1 MNKPIDNIIQAF
13 APNIQR
19 AHVSTKLQGGTNFCP
34 SCKQSYA
41 PTYASKVDA
50 MNTDD
55 LTAREQWITGICSDT
70 CWNEFVGSDE

>member
-13 APNIQR
+13 GPDIQR
-19 AHVSTKLQGGTNFCP
+19 AHVSTKLQGGNNFCP

-41 PTYASKVDA
+41 PTYASKVVA

-70 CWNEFVGSDE
+70 CWRDFVGPEE